1 MVLNQ
6 ICSIFQIS
14 NWITLEYAMK
24 KERLLLENRKTIDK
38 GTLIDLIATGLPS
51 YVTNELDREL
61 LEKLKIYI
69 LGKLQHLIRQK
80 KFDEKGQ
87 LYYKNNYT
95 KEKTEKTMQNMRKQ
109 K

>member
-1 MVLNQ
+1 MVNQ

-24 KERLLLENRKTIDK
+24 KERLLLENKKTIDK

-61 LEKLKIYI
+61 LEK
-69 LGKLQHLIRQK
+69 
-80 KFDEKGQ
+80 
-87 LYYKNNYT
+87 
-95 KEKTEKTMQNMRKQ
+95 TEDLHVGEAATLN
-109 K
+109 